1 MNTLFENTTSIR
13 DISKRNYLVQLKL
26 IYNLIA
32 KKSVDSINNINIKQF
47 TSLLLNNQSKLKKIL
62 SSKYKPNT
70 IRTKIIAI
78 KVYFKFALEK
88 GDKRIK
94 SYDSW
99 FDSLTAEI
107 DKTAGQKTPAEKEQW
122 TTMEALN
129 EKMSELQKEFDILIK
144 SPLTKTTYNKLR
156 NIFIC
161 SLHIYLPN
169 PRRNLWRT
177 VIYTSNKDY
186 KSIPIDERQKRNYLI
201 QDKGILKLV
210 INIQKNGTSQTINLY
225 KISAKFTQ
233 ILKKYIK
240 KLSIQKNALVI
251 SNYDG
256 GEITQNY
263 YSNILK
269 RLLGVGSSMIR
280 KFFATENTNTDAI
293 TAFNQVTESA
303 RASGHA
309 ASTRIKY
316 YVKT

>member
-32 KKSVDSINNINIKQF
+32 KKSVDTIDNINVKKF
-47 TSLLLNNQSKLKKIL
+47 TTLLLNNQSKLKKIL

-78 KVYFKFALEK
+78 KVFLKLALK
-88 GDKRIK
+88 TGDKIA
-94 SYDSW
+94 SYNEW
-99 FDSLTAEI
+99 FDSLTADI

-129 EKMSELQKEFDILIK
+129 KKMDILIDEFK
-144 SPLTKTTYNKLR
+144 ILIKEPLTKTNYNKIR
-156 NIFIC
+156 NIFIV
-161 SLHIYLPN
+161 SLHVLLPN
-169 PRRNLWRT
+169 PRRNIWRT
-177 VIYTSNKDY
+177 VIYSSKKHYD
-186 KSIPIDERQKRNYLI
+186 SIPKETRDMHNYFIAGSTPKLI
-201 QDKGILKLV
+201 L
-210 INIQKNGTSQTINLY
+210 NIQKNQLSQTIDLG
-225 KISAKFTQ
+225 KLVQKFKQ
-233 ILKKYIK
+233 IFNSYVK
-240 KLSIQKNALVI
+240 KLSIENGDLLLQTSA
-251 SNYDG
+251 G
-256 GEITQNY
+256 GHLTQNY

-269 RLLGVGSSMIR
+269 KTIGIGSSMIR
-280 KFFATENTNTDAI
+280 KIYATENTDIDAVNGFNKI
-293 TAFNQVTESA
+293 TNDA